1 MPTKKIISAN
11 AAFQHIEVI
20 KTNRNKRYKS
30 GEFFIEGVRN
40 INEAKKNNWE
50 FISLC
55 YTTEKTLSGWACD
68 IIKNVKTEINY
79 ELTAALMSSLSS
91 KENPSEII
99 AIAKMKEDG
108 FNRLK
113 HSPCPMVALFDRP
126 SNKGNLGTMIRSC
139 DAFGLD
145 GIIITGHAV
154 DLYDP
159 EVITASMG
167 SFFCVPC
174 VRIADSGS
182 LFGYIDQ
189 MKSDYPT
196 FRTIGTTAHK
206 EKSIYDT
213 DLTVPSLIMIGNET
227 DGLSRGLKECCD
239 MLATIPMAEQSS
251 ASSINVACAA
261 TAVFSEAMRQR
272 YYESI

>member
-1 MPTKKIISAN
+1 MPTKKLFSAN

-20 KTNRNKRYKS
+20 KTNRNKRYKF
-30 GEFFIEGVRN
+30 GQFFIEGVRN
-40 INEAKKNNWE
+40 INEAVKNNWK
-50 FISLC
+50 FVSLC
-55 YTTEKTLSGWACD
+55 YSTEMTLSRWACD
-68 IIKNVKTEINY
+68 IIKNIKTETNY
-79 ELTAALMSSLSS
+79 ELTAALMSILSS

-99 AIAKMKEDG
+99 AVAEMREDG

-113 HSPCPMVALFDRP
+113 QSHCPMIVLFDRP

-174 VRIADSGS
+174 IRIADSVS
-182 LFGYIDQ
+182 LLKYMDQ
-189 MKSDYPT
+189 MKSDHPS
-196 FRTIGTTAHK
+196 FRIIGTTAHK
-206 EKSIYDT
+206 EKSIYNT
-213 DLTVPSLIMIGNET
+213 DLTVPTLIMIGNET
-227 DGLSRGLKECCD
+227 DGLNRSLKEYCD
-239 MLATIPMAEQSS
+239 ILATIPMAEQSS

-272 YYESI
+272 YFKSI